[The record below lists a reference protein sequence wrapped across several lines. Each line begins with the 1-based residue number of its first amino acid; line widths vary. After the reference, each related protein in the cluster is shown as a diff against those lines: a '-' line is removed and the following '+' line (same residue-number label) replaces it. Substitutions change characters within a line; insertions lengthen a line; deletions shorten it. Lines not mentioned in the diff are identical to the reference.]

1 MTAHCGA
8 GSGTSEFESSD
19 GGISDSNC
27 SVTNSST
34 ADMRSSGEMP
44 RSHVDRKPGAPPSS
58 AVRQADS
65 ATSGAGALAGITWP
79 VPEWIDDA
87 ELERRLFPVTDVGAN
102 TRPAIDWPAIQ
113 RELKRRG
120 GDLAEH
126 SNGYSQGRAS

>member
-1 MTAHCGA
+1 
-8 GSGTSEFESSD
+8 
-19 GGISDSNC
+19 
-27 SVTNSST
+27 
-34 ADMRSSGEMP
+34 
-44 RSHVDRKPGAPPSS
+44 
-58 AVRQADS
+58 VRQADS
-65 ATSGAGALAGITWP
+65 ATSGAGALAITWP